1 MDFTKMHGLGNDFIV
16 LAGHDE
22 LPRDASELAVR
33 LCDRHFGIG
42 ADGMVYLLP
51 SQKADYRMRIINSD
65 GSEAEQCGNAIRCA
79 AKYIYD
85 HGMVDKA
92 ATGLTIETI
101 GAGVQPVQLSVTDGR
116 VTAVRVDMGAPVL
129 NGLEVPTVIDAERI
143 VSYPVSVDGQE
154 FRFTAVSMGNPHCVI
169 FTEDALQVDL
179 YKWGPELENHPLFP
193 RRINVEFA
201 TVHSRDYAD
210 MRVWERGAGP
220 TLACGTGACA
230 TLVAGVLNGLMD
242 REATVSLKGGDL
254 LIEWSEADNHVY
266 MTGPAETVF
275 KGTL

>member
-129 NGLEVPTVIDAERI
+129 NGLEVLRSSMRN
-143 VSYPVSVDGQE
+143 VSSHT
-154 FRFTAVSMGNPHCVI
+154 RFP
-169 FTEDALQVDL
+169 
-179 YKWGPELENHPLFP
+179 
-193 RRINVEFA
+193 
-201 TVHSRDYAD
+201 
-210 MRVWERGAGP
+210 
-220 TLACGTGACA
+220 
-230 TLVAGVLNGLMD
+230 
-242 REATVSLKGGDL
+242 
-254 LIEWSEADNHVY
+254 
-266 MTGPAETVF
+266 
-275 KGTL
+275 